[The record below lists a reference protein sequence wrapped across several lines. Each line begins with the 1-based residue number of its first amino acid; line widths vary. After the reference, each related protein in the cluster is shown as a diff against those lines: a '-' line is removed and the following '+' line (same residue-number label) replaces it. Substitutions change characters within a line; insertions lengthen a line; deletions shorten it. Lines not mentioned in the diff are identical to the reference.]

1 MKTMICLVRVRRHF
15 VPVTFYP
22 IFSPETF
29 FRSNILS
36 QLLHGDILSHFW
48 RATSRP
54 YLGNSFAI
62 ILPYIGHISVISRL
76 YLGYI
81 SAIPWPHLGQ
91 ILSISW
97 AYLEHISWAYLSHI
111 LSISFHDILYWA
123 VLQGWTMKLLFTGWG
138 GAGQGQKSTGQ
149 YRDPPPLTT
158 VRGGACIPAVLG
170 SSGLVWNVLG
180 STWP

>member
-123 VLQGWTMKLLFTGWG
+123 VLQGWTMKLFFTG
-138 GAGQGQKSTGQ
+138 
-149 YRDPPPLTT
+149 
-158 VRGGACIPAVLG
+158 RGGAEYLVVLG
-170 SSGLVWNVLG
+170 QYGALLLGTWWYWVSIGRYCLVLG
-180 STWP
+180 GTGSVEGGTRLV